1 MLRTVTAAALLGCT
15 LLIASACSINPEHI
29 VEMEVTGT
37 TPSAVEISYAYPGND
52 KAAAERNVALPWR
65 KKVTTEFGIVKIDA
79 TPTTGLL
86 TCRIVADGKEI
97 AKVTGAEGAVAR
109 CWKIVND
116 K

>member
-1 MLRTVTAAALLGCT
+1 MLRAVTAVALLGCT
-15 LLIASACSINPEHI
+15 LLTATGCSINPEHT

-37 TPSAVEISYAYPGND
+37 TPSAVEISYAYPDND
-52 KAAAERNVALPWR
+52 RTAAERNVTLPWK

-97 AKVTGAEGAVAR
+97 AKVTGAEGAAAR